1 MHWRTLSK
9 LVLWEE
15 SIFGLPWIVT
25 SIALALPQ
33 TINRI
38 DGVAF
43 WILCAFI
50 SARVAGM
57 AFNRLIDR
65 DIDAQNPRTC
75 QRVLPNGEASPLQ
88 VGLVGLA
95 AIGTFVI
102 SCGMINPLC
111 LMLSPIPLALLL
123 LYSYTKRF
131 TPLCHFFLGA
141 IHCLSP
147 IFAWIAVCDS
157 LSPAPVFL
165 GFAVMMSIAGS
176 DVVYAML
183 DVEFDKSY
191 RLHSIPMLLGTKRA
205 LRVAKGLHATAI
217 VLLFIVGL
225 LVQAHWLYYVG
236 IVAVTGMY
244 VLCYS
249 ELKPD
254 LPDRLYAFLSTC
266 NRRVAMTLM
275 FFTLG
280 AGLWQRWL

>member
-1 MHWRTLSK
+1 MRWNTLNK
-9 LVLWEE
+9 LVLFKE
-15 SIFGLPWIVT
+15 SLFGLPWVVT
-25 SIALALPQ
+25 SIALAVPQ
-33 TINRI
+33 SLYRI
-38 DGVAF
+38 DGILF

-65 DIDAQNPRTC
+65 DIDAQNPRTR
-75 QRVLPNGEASPLQ
+75 QRVLPNGEATPFQ
-88 VGLVGLA
+88 VAVLGLVSIGL
-95 AIGTFVI
+95 FVV

-111 LMLSPIPLALLL
+111 LWLSPIPLALLL

-131 TPLCHFFLGA
+131 TPLCHFVLGA

-147 IFAWIAVCDS
+147 IFAWIAVCNGI
-157 LSPAPVFL
+157 SPAPVFL
-165 GFAVMMSIAGS
+165 GAAVMMSIAGS

-183 DVEFDKSY
+183 DVEFDKSH

-205 LRVAKGLHATAI
+205 LRVAKGLHALTVA
-217 VLLFIVGL
+217 LLLIVGL
-225 LVQAHWLYYVG
+225 IVHAHALYFAGV
-236 IVAVTGMY
+236 VAVGGMY

-254 LPDRLYAFLSTC
+254 VPDRLYAFLSTC
-266 NRRVAMTLM
+266 NRRVALTLM

-280 AGLWQRWL
+280 AGLWQRWS